1 MLASVLLLVVSPPR
15 CDLSSPA
22 GTTALIQTQQTVLAA
37 VTEDARVSCQ
47 LTQTKDVVQVN
58 WQKYFPVRDKFLASY
73 HEVFGQ
79 TVSSDSR
86 GKVEFAE
93 ADLQSSSIIIG
104 NVTEQDDGC
113 YHCVFNIFPDGA
125 FTAKTCLQVYEL
137 HEPVLHIRDS
147 DSSEKTLVSCSATAR
162 PAPTVTLRVL
172 QQDLHLSEH
181 SSVSVNNT
189 NGTVTVTATA
199 LLSGL
204 HDNSVQVGC
213 AGRVLS
219 ASQVEVFMTIPEVKH
234 TSADGEKH
242 LQIYR
247 NISMLYSHL
256 ICCCFTICFLFLKGQ
271 TLSPSRMMESPVGAL
286 FSTFSKDS
294 KKGGYSELI
303 FGT

>member
-1 MLASVLLLVVSPPR
+1 NKRPEQLGRFCACAAHSLVR
-15 CDLSSPA
+15 KEAC
-22 GTTALIQTQQTVLAA
+22 TTALIQTQQTVLAA

-125 FTAKTCLQVYEL
+125 FTAKTCLQVYGKIL
-137 HEPVLHIRDS
+137 YDLDS

-219 ASQVEVFMTIPEVKH
+219 ASQ
-234 TSADGEKH
+234 
-242 LQIYR
+242 
-247 NISMLYSHL
+247 
-256 ICCCFTICFLFLKGQ
+256 CFLAAHW
-271 TLSPSRMMESPVGAL
+271 SSRGSILTIAAWIITKFYRLVSVKMMSNSLNFGAS
-286 FSTFSKDS
+286 STKINFCC
-294 KKGGYSELI
+294 
-303 FGT
+303 